1 MKKSDSRVT
10 RSEKEEKIK
19 MRAKRKLIIYCAN
32 YFRSSL
38 AEIRLMSLLSPCR
51 SRNTSRLRFYRVNNR
66 SRSWAK
72 VLMASRVAGD
82 GISLAPTANRSLLL
96 PPSHRHRPPFDVVEA
111 VSGSP
116 IDVNQHGTVR
126 PGYFIQVP
134 RSKDE
139 ILKELRFRSWHEER
153 VFMKLKMCE
162 RCIFF
167 VSTICIGLIEIYL
180 LSISI

>member
-10 RSEKEEKIK
+10 RSEKEEEKIK
-19 MRAKRKLIIYCAN
+19 MRAKRKLIIHRAN

-82 GISLAPTANRSLLL
+82 GISLAPTANRSLLSPPP

-153 VFMKLKMCE
+153 VFMKLKTWWHAKDA
-162 RCIFF
+162 FFSYLQF
-167 VSTICIGLIEIYL
+167 VSD
-180 LSISI
+180 